1 MPGSFQAPPPWF
13 HINYVLCIVSI
24 LIRNHSLTLLR
35 KMATASELTSN
46 QEEAHLLPITPQ
58 EVDPKAV
65 FKAGLLPILVTVSG
79 TLNPLLISAAATAQE
94 FHADI
99 LSDAFHLTTF
109 VCLVIG
115 VLQILLSTVLHEV
128 PGLLSVAKRLTRLGF
143 ISVRITLGF
152 GSSLVMLEASS
163 AWSMLFL
170 FFFFLCNTY
179 KGLCTLAYKSVE

>member
-1 MPGSFQAPPPWF
+1 
-13 HINYVLCIVSI
+13 
-24 LIRNHSLTLLR
+24 
-35 KMATASELTSN
+35 MATASELTSN
-46 QEEAHLLPITPQ
+46 QEEAHPLPITPE

>member
-1 MPGSFQAPPPWF
+1 MYLHQYCLHPPSF
-13 HINYVLCIVSI
+13 
-24 LIRNHSLTLLR
+24 RTHSVRLFFVIFSK
-35 KMATASELTSN
+35 KMATESDLMRN
-46 QEEAHLLPITPQ
+46 QEESHHEE
-58 EVDPKAV
+58 EVLGQKAV
-65 FKAGLLPILVTVSG
+65 FKGGILPILVTVSG

-115 VLQILLSTVLHEV
+115 VLQIMLSTVLHEV
-128 PGLLSVAKRLTRLGF
+128 PGLISVAKRLTRLGF

-152 GSSLVMLEASS
+152 GSSLVLLEASS
-163 AWSMLFL
+163 AWSMPFL

-179 KGLCTLAYKSVE
+179 KVYVRLHTNLRHNKKTG